1 MDVAGSSEAVETS
14 VEVLETREA
23 TGGLPPITRIPINFK
38 F

>member
-14 VEVLETREA
+14 VEVLETKEA
-23 TGGLPPITRIPINFK
+23 IGGLQPTTRIPINFK